1 MVSAVAM
8 LKARDGL
15 SRLNVLSAAT
25 GLGLPLIVLGVYLK
39 GYWDFFKGF
48 GLSPILGEVIA
59 LCILAVF
66 AFFIFYRKKDPAK
79 L

>member
-1 MVSAVAM
+1 MSP
-8 LKARDGL
+8 GL
-15 SRLNVLSAAT
+15 SGSST
-25 GLGLPLIVLGVYLK
+25 WQLPLIVLGVYLK
-39 GYWDFFKGF
+39 GDWDFFKGF